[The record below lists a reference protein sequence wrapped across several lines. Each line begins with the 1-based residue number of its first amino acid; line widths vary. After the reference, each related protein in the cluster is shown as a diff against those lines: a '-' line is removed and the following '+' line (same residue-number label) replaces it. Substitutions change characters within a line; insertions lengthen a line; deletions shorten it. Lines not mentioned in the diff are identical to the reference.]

1 MDLSSASLPAQSQTM
16 SCDGG
21 QDLSLLSSSPTSG
34 TWPIT
39 LKIYC
44 LVLFDDNITLT
55 CEDLPLL
62 QDTLQALLEPL
73 QRRRWE

>member
-16 SCDGG
+16 SCD
-21 QDLSLLSSSPTSG
+21 LSLLPSSPTSG

-39 LKIYC
+39 LMIYC

-55 CEDLPLL
+55 CEDLSLL
-62 QDTLQALLEPL
+62 
-73 QRRRWE
+73 